1 MNTKIIRYPLNE
13 VEDRILR
20 IEAEK
25 ACRRPEQH
33 ARWLL
38 RQALGIASDQPSTDD
53 QKSNAG
59 RTRQDSLASAALSS
73 IAP

>member
-13 VEDRILR
+13 VEDRLLT

-38 RQALGIASDQPSTDD
+38 RQALGIASDQPTEPM
-53 QKSNAG
+53 QNA
-59 RTRQDSLASAALSS
+59 ASGHTMQIPLT
-73 IAP
+73 